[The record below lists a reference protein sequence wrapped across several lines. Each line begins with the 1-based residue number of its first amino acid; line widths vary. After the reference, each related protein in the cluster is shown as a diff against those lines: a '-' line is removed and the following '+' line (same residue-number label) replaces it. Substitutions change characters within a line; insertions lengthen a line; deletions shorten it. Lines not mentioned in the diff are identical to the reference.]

1 MIETDRLILIPCTR
15 EHLEAFAR
23 SHGELG
29 LMIDATVPEAF
40 PVMPE
45 SFAYWLEVACR
56 TPLPVGWANWIFIH
70 KPDRTV
76 IGDGGFKG
84 TPDTN
89 GNFEIGYAIIAAYRR
104 NGFAREAAHALVAWA
119 FSHPDVT
126 AVNAETLATGEASMR
141 VLQSIGMERTGEYVD
156 PAEGTILQWQVKR
169 AAFETP

>member
-1 MIETDRLILIPCTR
+1 MIETDRLVLIPCTR

-29 LMIDATVPEAF
+29 VMIDATVPEGF

-45 SFAYWLEVACR
+45 SFAYWLEIACR

-70 KPDRTV
+70 KPNHTA

-84 TPDTN
+84 APDEQ
-89 GNFEIGYAIIAAYRR
+89 GEVEIGYAIIPAYRR
-104 NGFAREAAHALVAWA
+104 NGFAREAARALVTWA

-126 AVNAETLATGEASMR
+126 AVKAETLASGDASIR
-141 VLQSIGMERTGEYVD
+141 VLQSLGMEQTGEYDD
-156 PAEGTILQWQVKR
+156 PEEGKILQWRVSR
-169 AAFETP
+169 GAF

>member
-1 MIETDRLILIPCTR
+1 MIESDRLILIPCTR

-45 SFAYWLEVACR
+45 GFAYWLEVACR
-56 TPLPVGWANWIFIH
+56 TPLPVGWASWMFIH
-70 KPDRTV
+70 MLDRIA

-84 TPDTN
+84 APDTR
-89 GNFEIGYAIIAAYRR
+89 GEVEIGYAIIPAYRR
-104 NGFAREAAHALVAWA
+104 KGFAREAAHALVTWA

-126 AVNAETLATGEASMR
+126 AVNAETRANGDASMQ
-141 VLQSIGMERTGEYVD
+141 VLKSISMDQSGKYVD
-156 PAEGTILQWQVKR
+156 PKEGSILQWQVQR
-169 AAFETP
+169 SAFETR